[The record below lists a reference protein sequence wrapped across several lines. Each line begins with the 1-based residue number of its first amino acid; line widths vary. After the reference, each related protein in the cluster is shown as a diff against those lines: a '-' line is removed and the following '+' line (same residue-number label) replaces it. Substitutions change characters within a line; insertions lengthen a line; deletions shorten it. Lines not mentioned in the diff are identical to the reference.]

1 MMADE
6 TPLPTMSWMS
16 SEYLMYGQFRSI
28 AQGLAM
34 LLFYMI
40 PSPLYHNASK
50 KNFDVV
56 SETFITCLR

>member
-40 PSPLYHNASK
+40 PSPLYHNAK
-50 KNFDVV
+50 IF
-56 SETFITCLR
+56 